1 MEGINKMTSDEYKAA
16 ISDAL
21 SSAGNNYRLLNI
33 LNKKKDINIA
43 FVGGSISQGW
53 DGNEVIQTN
62 YTKLIYSYLCNQYN
76 DKNIHYTNLSTASAN
91 SFIGLSIVSK
101 NTETSL
107 PDIVFIEYAVNNECS
122 QEHIISYESLVY
134 RIINMPSH
142 PAVILVFMIN
152 QSFYTSQGYMKKIG
166 EHYGLPMISIAD
178 SLKNLITENKVKW
191 TDYSDD
197 WIHPNARGHQFI
209 ADCIRYYFEKLRNE
223 QTDKEF
229 LVDKPLYSMEFS
241 EYMPVKS
248 AAVITSEGFEC
259 INAGEFFDNSLS
271 YKCDTEN
278 PFVKFEADFKNLFV
292 SYMHDK
298 SDRFSDADVYVDGQK
313 AAVLQGKSIY
323 GWGNVVLKRVY
334 GLDQRRHHTVEVKV
348 RDKKKEFVLAEFGIC

>member
-1 MEGINKMTSDEYKAA
+1 MTSEEYKAA
-16 ISDAL
+16 LADAL
-21 SSAGNNYRLLNI
+21 SSTGNNYRLLNV
-33 LNKKKDINIA
+33 LNRNDNINVA

-53 DGNEVIQTN
+53 DGKVIIDNN
-62 YTKLIYSYLCNQYN
+62 YTKIIYNYLCDQYP
-76 DKNIHYTNLSTASAN
+76 DKKINYTNLSTASAN

-101 NTETSL
+101 ETETSM
-107 PDIVFIEYAVNNECS
+107 PDIVFVEYAVNNECS

-134 RIINMPSH
+134 RMINLPSH

-166 EHYGLPMISIAD
+166 EHYRLPMISIAD
-178 SLKNLITENKVKW
+178 SLKNLITEQKVKW

-197 WIHPNARGHQFI
+197 WIHPNQKGHQFI
-209 ADCIRYYFEKLRNE
+209 ADCIKYFFETLKNVPA
-223 QTDKEF
+223 DSEF
-229 LVDKPLYSMEFS
+229 SVDKPLYSLEFS
-241 EYMPVKS
+241 GYMPV
-248 AAVITSEGFEC
+248 AADAGITSSGFER
-259 INAGEFFDNSLS
+259 ISAGQFFDKSLS

-278 PFVKFEADFKNLFV
+278 SFVRFEADFKNLFV

-323 GWGNVVLKRVY
+323 GWGNVVLKRVC
-334 GLDQRRHHTVEVKV
+334 GLNHCCHHTVEVKV
-348 RDKKKEFVLAEFGIC
+348 KDKKKEFVLVEFGIC

>member
-1 MEGINKMTSDEYKAA
+1 MTSDEYKAA
-16 ISDAL
+16 LEDSL
-21 SSAGNNYRLLNI
+21 SSMGNNYRLLNI
-33 LNKKKDINIA
+33 LNRKNEINVA
-43 FVGGSISQGW
+43 FVGGSITQGW
-53 DGNEVIQTN
+53 NGKKIIEDN
-62 YTKLIYSYLCNQYN
+62 YTRRIYSYLCDEHP
-76 DKNIHYTNLSTASAN
+76 DKKFNYTNLSTASAN

-101 NTETSL
+101 NTVTSM
-107 PDIVFIEYAVNNECS
+107 PDIVFVEYAVNNECS

-134 RIINMPSH
+134 RMINMPSH

-166 EHYGLPMISIAD
+166 EHYRLPMISIAD
-178 SLKNLITENKVKW
+178 SLKNLITQKKVEW

-197 WIHPNARGHQFI
+197 WIHPNEKGHQFVT
-209 ADCIRYYFEKLRNE
+209 DCIKYYFEQIKNQPL
-223 QTDKEF
+223 DDDF
-229 LVDKPLYSMEFS
+229 SADKPLYSLEFS
-241 EYMPVKS
+241 EYKPVK
-248 AAVITSEGFEC
+248 AQECITSNGFEY
-259 INAGEFFDNSLS
+259 INAGEFFDSGLS

-292 SYMHDK
+292 SYLHDK

-334 GLDQRRHHTVEVKV
+334 GLNQCRHHTVEVKV
-348 RDKKKEFVLAEFGIC
+348 KDKKKECVLVEFGIC